1 MRTLLKEEEQQN
13 NMKYIFTENQV
24 KKIIDNQITESK
36 NLQEGDFSRD
46 QIEAINAGT
55 KAFLDAKRIIGKDL
69 TDRIKQYQL
78 TIPNCKPTGRMLD
91 CQDMLPESDRK
102 LWQSLINKNKPF
114 YDKAFDW
121 FNRMLGLGPGSG
133 Y

>member
-1 MRTLLKEEEQQN
+1 MK
-13 NMKYIFTENQV
+13 KYIFTESQI
-24 KKIIDNQITESK
+24 KKIIDNQFIENK

-46 QIEAINAGT
+46 QIEAINTGT
-55 KAFLDAKRIIGKDL
+55 KAFLDAKRIKGKDL

-78 TIPNCKPTGRMLD
+78 TIPNCKPTGHMLD
-91 CQDMLPESDRK
+91 CKDMLPEDDKK

-114 YDKAFDW
+114 YDKAADF
-121 FNRMLGLGPGSG
+121 FNRMFGLGPGSG